1 MFYCNNSIKF
11 FVGIDWIEKL
21 DFTLAQMK
29 KMISEPIMTKACEI
43 TRKNIT
49 GTDFGLNGL

>member
-1 MFYCNNSIKF
+1 MVYCNNSIKF